1 MFCASLLLA
10 LMASVVH
17 SSSSQALGTP
27 LGVAYQ
33 ISFLADL
40 YITIHNSSKI
50 SYKVE
55 QDNFMVEVS
64 MTGGLQR
71 TVAASGADKRWF
83 TSPNCFQTL
92 GLGLFGS
99 LLGCKES
106 FPEIPQQQ
114 LLGDLVLN
122 PKT

>member
-17 SSSSQALGTP
+17 SSSQALGTP

-55 QDNFMVEVS
+55 QNDFMVGVS
-64 MTGGLQR
+64 MTG
-71 TVAASGADKRWF
+71 
-83 TSPNCFQTL
+83 PNC
-92 GLGLFGS
+92 GS
-99 LLGCKES
+99 IRS
-106 FPEIPQQQ
+106 
-114 LLGDLVLN
+114 
-122 PKT
+122 